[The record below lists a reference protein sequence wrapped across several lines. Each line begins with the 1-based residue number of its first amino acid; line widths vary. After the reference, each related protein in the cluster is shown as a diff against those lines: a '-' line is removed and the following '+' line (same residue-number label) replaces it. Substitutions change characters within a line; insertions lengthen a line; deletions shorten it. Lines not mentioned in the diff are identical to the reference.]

1 MLAMRNL
8 LSPNTEKINR
18 YNSLILADRN
28 AFCIRKPGV
37 KSRNLWSKP
46 EVVLA
51 AILEAEGSK
60 LCENASKRR
69 QKAIITDASMTA

>member
-1 MLAMRNL
+1 M
-8 LSPNTEKINR
+8 
-18 YNSLILADRN
+18 
-28 AFCIRKPGV
+28 

-60 LCENASKRR
+60 LCENASKRHR
-69 QKAIITDASMTA
+69 KAIITDASMTA